1 MICSHCQRELRDDST
16 FCSGCGLRVAHAATA
31 ASRASTA
38 DRSDG
43 QPARRLA
50 RSRTERTLG
59 GVCGGLADYLQVA
72 PVIVRAAWII
82 LSIVPGMVLGG
93 VVLYLLAWLV
103 IPDAPATDQLA
114 APVLPRSIQLRR
126 SDTNRR
132 IGGVCGGLAEHL
144 NVDATPL
151 RLLWVILSFV
161 PGAVLGGV
169 AVYVFA
175 WLVIPGRPGSE
186 SRPVARAV

>member
-16 FCSGCGLRVAHAATA
+16 FCSGCGVRVAHAAATG
-31 ASRASTA
+31 SQASTSG
-38 DRSDG
+38 RPDG
-43 QPARRLA
+43 QPARRLE
-50 RSRTERTLG
+50 RSRTERKLG

-72 PVIVRAAWII
+72 PVIVRAAWIV
-82 LSIVPGMVLGG
+82 LSVVPGMVLGG

-103 IPDAPATDQLA
+103 IPDAAPPRA
-114 APVLPRSIQLRR
+114 ASIPPRSQPLRR

-132 IGGVCGGLAEHL
+132 IGGVCGGLAEHF

-151 RLLWVILSFV
+151 RLLWVILSVF
-161 PGAVLGGV
+161 PGAVLGGA

-175 WLVIPGRPGSE
+175 WLVIPGQTGSE
-186 SRPVARAV
+186 SQPVARAV